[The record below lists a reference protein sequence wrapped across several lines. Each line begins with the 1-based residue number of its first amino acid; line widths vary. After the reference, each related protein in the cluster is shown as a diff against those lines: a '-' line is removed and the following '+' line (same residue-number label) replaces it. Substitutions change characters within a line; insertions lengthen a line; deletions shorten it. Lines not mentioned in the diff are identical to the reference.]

1 MAGNKAQAVISIVTN
16 LQDNFSTLKSKFGKQ
31 IKSLQEM
38 SEVEIKVK
46 ETNLKEVF
54 NDSGIESLINK
65 IESKKDGLG
74 KQAFKGIN
82 TTGIYDKIWDTL
94 LGDGKLDEKKAEL
107 ERMFNLIENTAN
119 RLKMSSEAFKRID
132 VAGNFREIVNSDNI
146 LDIFDEINKVDSKY
160 KFNELKPNAQAKI
173 INAIAGQYSNNI
185 KDKLASMSVLDF
197 YQKTR
202 GDKFINNRGK
212 LRDKNIGTYAEANI
226 GNIKNE
232 TDLLVTQFAKYW
244 DSDKGYLDIDKL
256 EAEGKVDIQA
266 MKRLLALMEEREII
280 VKEWD
285 KINNNLTLKAT
296 GNYENAKKQ
305 YNDYYDLS
313 MGLTGDEENYEEL
326 ANEYDKKMKEAED
339 AIRKY
344 EDYQQ
349 KREQLRTIIATSESI
364 AVKGA
369 NEIIKS
375 LEKKRGSDKEGE
387 RKGLL
392 GDKKDKEDEIA
403 YLQNTINE
411 LNPETQKDSIDK
423 AKKQI
428 EEEQKKVAQIQS
440 EIEKNDAELTKW
452 QEIRLKAIQARDN
465 KVRDF
470 MAKDKSAET
479 IRESITPYVD
489 DKIKYDNRYAIEEEG
504 RQYAKSYISALTTE
518 YDSLLNAE
526 KEAIENYIL
535 RRYGLIEGLEA
546 KQAAIDKRRAAS
558 LAKGAKKQAEENQ
571 PQEDPYEKAIKD
583 RTRAI
588 EIANKRL
595 QDEEAK
601 YATERQKNEGRMQ
614 KGVNES
620 WYKDWARIGDKEVLG
635 SSSHNTNYFPDIK
648 FRLESLKNNLEKEE
662 QNFIEQFGEDKYIET
677 GLQEKTERIKDSIKK
692 QIQEVEAEMEKV
704 RTLRAEAIEI
714 NDKINNEKDSK
725 AKTFGLDDETINKLE
740 ASFTKLG
747 QALESIKGTFN
758 ITEESFSPLITSL
771 DNILRLLIQINTV
784 QDDVESGFNFEYVT
798 GVGDAKETK
807 SAHVASLGETLAN
820 IKNLK
825 IDTNSF
831 SSFDRLTEKMGEILN
846 SLQKI
851 KDEWNQLFKDKTNMS
866 SFDTVITYLNVI
878 TGQLNKISKKGIQQ
892 IVQTGGDTSDD
903 VSEEFKGYKSA
914 RDRVKD
920 LMNKALIKN
929 AENFTRELNFTPEEI
944 IKDPFAFL
952 DYISQTRGKAIEKYI
967 PAPKFGKTKKTLYS
981 FNDLVTKYVGTQGIH
996 IEDPKKAFNIE
1007 SAADVVNDK
1016 INLTLSSFANSDKGI
1031 LMLTN
1036 QIQQYEEAL
1045 QRVELKRKEIS
1056 GMILSDTAIK
1066 QMIPDDIKAKAEETS
1081 QALHK
1086 MYSEGKQGTE
1096 EYIAAQIQL
1105 ERLLRQSVI
1114 NYGDGNTAKSGV
1126 EKLGVESVK
1135 EAELRLAELWKEQ
1148 GSNFDLFALKNTDYY
1163 RNLYRTS
1170 AKDPTKLTNS
1180 LSSIQ
1185 ETILKGMGFEGNFGN
1200 NAINSFTQMTID
1212 IDHLRSALEYIKNN
1226 YEEINQAAARLAE
1239 YGKVITAEAQEQAI
1253 AEGQV
1258 NEAVAETRL
1267 TEEAGKEPQDLV
1279 KDSNKDVR
1287 TVKVEVTVDEETL
1300 NAVQGKIDEIIN
1312 GVNTSIGNIEPI
1324 TFKTNEE
1331 SIESLKSQVNEIV
1344 SKILSLAENPQIAID
1359 LKYNSQS
1366 LADINAISDALVEEL
1381 NAKFSNIQIQPNLQI
1396 DGSKI
1401 VINGYQPPTL
1411 PMPDVATPEVKAPI
1425 SPAVV
1430 SQTKQ
1435 AEAEIEESIREATN
1449 AVEEELTLFEE
1460 PTGQFSLFENLN
1472 TASENTSN
1480 TVVKNAKE
1488 MRDALAFLNGGM
1500 EGQLTISDYQERMKN
1515 TEDRL
1520 LHDANST
1527 LALLD
1532 KRVDKAEGVDLSKY
1546 DSVSTDSLKR
1556 IREAKEEL
1564 KIYQRQL
1571 HNMYKDNGEALR
1583 ANTPN
1588 RLEEILGIIE
1598 KIKST
1603 ITEINDLSLKIN
1615 VADSPENS
1623 ALKTAEKE
1631 KKDSIKTLEKDYGK
1645 ATKKGSYGYNDI
1657 LSASNFLDK
1666 YDGVSTP
1673 RLEEYRTNLE
1683 LLKMAK
1689 EEIEGSFDASGKLKG
1704 NYKEVINHVKVYKE
1718 LLGEIRKTQEEIG
1731 LEGSKAEENQIIKD
1745 TQHLEKTYGQKSQE
1759 GTLWAKDINDFET
1772 YAKTFDDSFTSD
1784 NLTVLKEK
1792 IKEIKDLRAE
1802 LATKF
1807 DDEGKI
1813 IGDPKEITDIINKYN
1828 ELRETILQLMN
1839 TMQSANSPENNYLEG
1854 QKTQAMM
1861 ASSQR
1866 STLTSFKNANDKL
1879 DTLNIYFNDEDF
1891 NKGFVYTEEY
1901 KRSLE
1906 ELNTKAKELKETLA
1920 EVKWGDPKEVEEAN
1934 SKIKDFS
1941 LRVKELSSAN
1951 RDMVAK
1957 SGGKLSR
1964 NIAKFLN
1971 DNQGITEKS
1980 RETLQEYLDMLAKG
1994 GINAKTLREIANGF
2008 TEIQAAEE
2016 RAGNTGKTFF
2026 SVLQERSRSLVAS
2039 LMTFMSFYRII
2050 GYIKQ
2055 GFNTFKE
2062 FDSALAEMQKVSNET
2077 ISTLKEFQQASFDL
2091 ADSIGTDALSLQQS
2105 VAEFMR
2111 LGQTLDEATDSAQA
2125 ANILFNVS
2133 EFESAKDA
2141 STALIA
2147 MSQAYDELSNT
2158 QIIDVINK
2166 LGNDFPISTE
2176 GLATALQDGAASLT
2190 TAGNDFYEAAA
2201 LVTAGNRITQDP
2213 SKVGKAMRTIALRLT
2228 GTEASAEELEAD
2240 GEEVEGMIKNVS
2252 KLRDVIMQ
2260 ATKVD
2265 SNNNK
2270 GIDILNDVG
2279 AYKSTYDILLEI
2291 AEIYDEIVEKDKQY
2305 GTKQANL
2312 LLETIAGRFC
2322 LKNMETYFY
2331 RTHLTALVA

>member
-1 MAGNKAQAVISIVTN
+1 MAGNNAQAVISIVTN

-38 SEVEIKVK
+38 SEIEIKVK
-46 ETNLKEVF
+46 EDSLKEAF
-54 NDSGIESLINK
+54 NDSGVESLINK
-65 IESKKDGLG
+65 IEKKGLSK
-74 KQAFKGIN
+74 QSFKGID

-132 VAGNFREIVNSDNI
+132 VAGNFREIVNSNNI
-146 LDIFDEINKVDSKY
+146 LDIFDEINKVNSKY
-160 KFNELKPNAQAKI
+160 KFDELKPNAQAKI

-185 KDKLASMSVLDF
+185 KNKIASISTLDF
-197 YQKTR
+197 YRKTSN
-202 GDKFINNRGK
+202 DKFLNNRGK

-244 DSDKGYLDIDKL
+244 DNDKGYLDIDKL

-296 GNYENAKKQ
+296 GDYENAKKQ

-326 ANEYDKKMKEAED
+326 ANEYDKKMKETED
-339 AIRKY
+339 IIRKY

-369 NEIIKS
+369 DEIIKS

-403 YLQNTINE
+403 YLQNTINK
-411 LNPETQKDSIDK
+411 LNPETQKDNIDK
-423 AKKQI
+423 AKRQI

-535 RRYGLIEGLEA
+535 KRYGLIEGLEA

-558 LAKGAKKQAEENQ
+558 LAKGAKKQTEENQ
-571 PQEDPYEKAIKD
+571 PQEDPYEKAIRD

-662 QNFIEQFGEDKYIET
+662 QNFIEQFGKDKYIET
-677 GLQEKTERIKDSIKK
+677 GLQEKTERIKDSINK

-714 NDKINNEKDSK
+714 NDKVNNEKDSK
-725 AKTFGLDDETINKLE
+725 TKTFGLDDETITKLE

-771 DNILRLLIQINTV
+771 DNILKLLIQINTV

-798 GVGDAKETK
+798 GVGDAKKTK
-807 SAHVASLGETLAN
+807 TAHVASLGETLAN

-831 SSFDRLTEKMGEILN
+831 ESFDQLVIKSEEISN
-846 SLQKI
+846 NLQTI
-851 KDEWNQLFKDKTNMS
+851 KEEWGQLFKDKLDMS
-866 SFDTVITYLNVI
+866 SFEKITAALEIIIN
-878 TGQLNKISKKGIQQ
+878 QLAQLSDKGIQQ
-892 IVQTGGDTSDD
+892 ITQTVSAGMPIDGEGNVGGF
-903 VSEEFKGYKSA
+903 ESA
-914 RDRVKD
+914 REKVQRMVQEK
-920 LMNKALIKN
+920 MQENAKN
-929 AENFTRELNFTPEEI
+929 FVQSLTFTPEGVA
-944 IKDPFAFL
+944 KNPSTL
-952 DYISQTRGKAIEKYI
+952 LNYIESIRAKAIEKYI
-967 PAPKFGKTKKTLYS
+967 PVPKFGKKKRELYS
-981 FNDLVTKYVGTQGIH
+981 LDDLVTKYVGTQGVH
-996 IEDPKKAFNIE
+996 SNDPRKTFNIE
-1007 SAADVVNDK
+1007 SSADVINDK
-1016 INLTLSSFANSDKGI
+1016 INLALGNFAHSGGTQV
-1031 LMLTN
+1031 LEN
-1036 QIQQYEEAL
+1036 QLQYYEEAL
-1045 QRVELKRKEIS
+1045 QRVIDKRREMSK
-1056 GMILSDTAIK
+1056 MILSDTSIK

-1086 MYSEGKQGTE
+1086 MYSEGKRGTE
-1096 EYIAAQIQL
+1096 EYVVAQIQL

-1114 NYGDGNTAKSGV
+1114 NYGGGGTAKGGI
-1126 EKLGVESVK
+1126 EKLNAENIK
-1135 EAELRLAELWKEQ
+1135 EAELKLAELWKEQ

-1163 RNLYRTS
+1163 KNLYKPS
-1170 AKDPTKLTNS
+1170 AKDPTKLTSELNS
-1180 LSSIQ
+1180 MQDVLLRSLGFEGFTGTNAVNTFSKMIADA
-1185 ETILKGMGFEGNFGN
+1185 ESLKTILK
-1200 NAINSFTQMTID
+1200 
-1212 IDHLRSALEYIKNN
+1212 YIQDN
-1226 YEEINQAAARLAE
+1226 YNQINQAAERLAK
-1239 YGKVITAEAQEQAI
+1239 YGRVITTEAQEQAI

-1258 NEAVAETRL
+1258 NEAVAETKL

-1279 KDSNKDVR
+1279 KDPNKDVR

-1300 NAVQGKIDEIIN
+1300 NAIQGKIDEVIN
-1312 GVNTSIGNIEPI
+1312 GINTSISKIEPI

-1411 PMPDVATPEVKAPI
+1411 PMPDIATPEVKAPI

-1435 AEAEIEESIREATN
+1435 AEAEIEESIRGATN

-1472 TASENTSN
+1472 TASENASN

-1515 TEDRL
+1515 TENRL

-1556 IREAKEEL
+1556 IKEAKEEL

-1588 RLEEILGIIE
+1588 RLEEILNIIE

-1631 KKDSIKTLEKDYGK
+1631 KKDDIKTLEKDYGK

-1657 LSASNFLDK
+1657 LGASNFLDK

-1704 NYKEVINHVKVYKE
+1704 NYEEVINHVKVYKE

-1759 GTLWAKDINDFET
+1759 GTLWVKDINDFET

-1784 NLTVLKEK
+1784 NLTTLKEK
-1792 IKEIKDLRAE
+1792 IKEIKDLRTE

-1839 TMQSANSPENNYLEG
+1839 TMQSANSSENNYLEG

-1866 STLTSFKNANDKL
+1866 SALTSFKNANDKL

-1891 NKGFVYTEEY
+1891 SKGFVYTEEY

-1906 ELNTKAKELKETLA
+1906 ELNTKAKELKETLTGI
-1920 EVKWGDPKEVEEAN
+1920 KWGDPKEVEEAN

-1941 LRVKELSSAN
+1941 LRVKELSNAN

-1980 RETLQEYLDMLAKG
+1980 RETLQEYLDILAKG
-1994 GINAKTLREIANGF
+1994 DINAKSLREIANGF

-2039 LMTFMSFYRII
+2039 LLTFMSFYRII

-2077 ISTLKEFQQASFDL
+2077 IDTLKNFQQASFDL

-2201 LVTAGNRITQDP
+2201 LVTAG
-2213 SKVGKAMRTIALRLT
+2213 
-2228 GTEASAEELEAD
+2228 
-2240 GEEVEGMIKNVS
+2240 MI
-2252 KLRDVIMQ
+2252 L
-2260 ATKVD
+2260 
-2265 SNNNK
+2265 
-2270 GIDILNDVG
+2270 
-2279 AYKSTYDILLEI
+2279 
-2291 AEIYDEIVEKDKQY
+2291 
-2305 GTKQANL
+2305 
-2312 LLETIAGRFC
+2312 C
-2322 LKNMETYFY
+2322 LKNMETCFY
-2331 RTHLTALVA
+2331 RTHLTALIA

>member
-1 MAGNKAQAVISIVTN
+1 MAGNNAQAVISIVTN

-38 SEVEIKVK
+38 SEIEIKVK
-46 ETNLKEVF
+46 EDNLKKSF
-54 NDSGIESLINK
+54 GDSAIKDLLNQIEGKEGLNRQSFRGI
-65 IESKKDGLG
+65 D
-74 KQAFKGIN
+74 
-82 TTGIYDKIWDTL
+82 TTGIYNKIWDAL
-94 LGDGKLDEKKAEL
+94 SGDGKLDEKKTEL
-107 ERMFNLIENTAN
+107 KQILDLINNAAN
-119 RLKMSSEAFKRID
+119 RLKMNSEAFKRID
-132 VAGNFREIVNSDNI
+132 VAGNFREIINEDNI
-146 LDIFDEINKVDSKY
+146 LNVFDEINKVNDKY
-160 KFNELKPNAQAKI
+160 KFDKLKPDAQAKI
-173 INAIAGQYSNNI
+173 INAIVGQYSNDI
-185 KDKLASMSVLDF
+185 GKQLASSSTLNF
-197 YQKTR
+197 YREAASKR
-202 GDKFINNRGK
+202 KNFNGKGNFINPK
-212 LRDKNIGTYAEANI
+212 IGTYGESDITRIQNQMDSMVAYY
-226 GNIKNE
+226 G
-232 TDLLVTQFAKYW
+232 KYW
-244 DSDKGYLDIDKL
+244 DEKQGALNIEEL
-256 EAEGKVDIQA
+256 EAKEIEKNEKVDIER
-266 MKRLLALMEEREII
+266 MKRFLALMEERETIAEQI
-280 VKEWD
+280 REAQRHLTNKNATQYQENKRKKEE
-285 KINNNLTLKAT
+285 L
-296 GNYENAKKQ
+296 NYELI
-305 YNDYYDLS
+305 YGLDEND
-313 MGLTGDEENYEEL
+313 ENYEQSAQEIEKQIAILDKNITEYERYQQTYEKFMRIL
-326 ANEYDKKMKEAED
+326 ASKENIEFEGASQIIETLQNKKNLKDKDLKKTGLIDKKERLEGQVQF
-339 AIRKY
+339 I
-344 EDYQQ
+344 QN
-349 KREQLRTIIATSESI
+349 SI
-364 AVKGA
+364 
-369 NEIIKS
+369 N
-375 LEKKRGSDKEGE
+375 D
-387 RKGLL
+387 
-392 GDKKDKEDEIA
+392 
-403 YLQNTINE
+403 
-411 LNPETQKDSIDK
+411 LNPETQKQQIDNYK
-423 AKKQI
+423 EQMKKTQEQLI
-428 EEEQKKVAQIQS
+428 EVQN
-440 EIEKNDAELTKW
+440 EIEKNDAELAKW
-452 QEIRLKAIQARDN
+452 EEIRFKARQARDKKIN
-465 KVRDF
+465 SFISTQDEQV
-470 MAKDKSAET
+470 
-479 IRESITPYVD
+479 IRSSLREYLDRTDSHEKRLDVE
-489 DKIKYDNRYAIEEEG
+489 REGEAYANE
-504 RQYAKSYISALTTE
+504 YKNALMGE

-526 KEAIENYIL
+526 KEAIEEYIIK
-535 RRYGLIEGLEA
+535 RYGLIKGLEA
-546 KQAAIDKRRAAS
+546 KKAELDRQM
-558 LAKGAKKQAEENQ
+558 AKTMANDAKKTETQS
-571 PQEDPYEKAIKD
+571 QEDPYEKAIKD

-588 EIANKRL
+588 EIAKKRL
-595 QDEEAK
+595 EEENVK
-601 YATERQKNEGRMQ
+601 YENVLNQNEGRMQ
-614 KGVNES
+614 KGTHDL
-620 WYKDWARIGDKEVLG
+620 WYKDWARINDSEYIPTKAHN
-635 SSSHNTNYFPDIK
+635 SSYLPDIK
-648 FRLESLKNNLEKEE
+648 FRLQNLQRNLEKEE
-662 QNFIEQFGEDKYIET
+662 ERFIKEYGEDKYIET
-677 GLQEKTERIKDSIKK
+677 GLKEKTENIKTVIKN
-692 QIQEVEAEMEKV
+692 QIDVIDTELKKIQ
-704 RTLRAEAIEI
+704 TLRAEAIQL
-714 NDKINNEKDSK
+714 NDEANNAKENK
-725 AKTFGLDDETINKLE
+725 AKTFGLDDETIAKLE

-747 QALESIKGTFN
+747 EALESIKGTFN

-771 DNILRLLIQINTV
+771 DNILKLLIQINTV

-798 GVGDAKETK
+798 GVGSAKETK
-807 SAHVASLGETLAN
+807 TARVASLGETLAN
-820 IKNLK
+820 IKNLQ
-825 IDTNSF
+825 IDKDSF
-831 SSFDRLTEKMGEILN
+831 SSFDQLTEKIEEISN

-851 KDEWNQLFKDKTNMS
+851 KDEWSQLFKDKTNMS

-878 TGQLNKISKKGIQQ
+878 TSQLNKISKKGIQQ
-892 IVQTGGDTSDD
+892 IVQTGGDTTDD

-952 DYISQTRGKAIEKYI
+952 DYISQIRGKAIEKYI

-996 IEDPKKAFNIE
+996 VEDPKKAFNIE
-1007 SAADVVNDK
+1007 SAADVVNDR

-1200 NAINSFTQMTID
+1200 NAINTFTQMTID

-1239 YGKVITAEAQEQAI
+1239 YGRVITAEAQEQAI

-1258 NEAVAETRL
+1258 NEAVAETKL

-1279 KDSNKDVR
+1279 KDPNKDIR

-1312 GVNTSIGNIEPI
+1312 GVNTSISKIEPI
-1324 TFKTNEE
+1324 TFKANEE

-1435 AEAEIEESIREATN
+1435 AEAEIEESIKGATN
-1449 AVEEELTLFEE
+1449 AVEKELTLFEE

-1583 ANTPN
+1583 ANAPN
-1588 RLEEILGIIE
+1588 RLEEILDIIE

-1704 NYKEVINHVKVYKE
+1704 NYKEVINHVKAYKE

-1772 YAKTFDDSFTSD
+1772 YTKTFDDSFTSD
-1784 NLTVLKEK
+1784 NLTILKEK

-1891 NKGFVYTEEY
+1891 SKGFVYTEEY

-2016 RAGNTGKTFF
+2016 RAENTGKTFF

-2111 LGQTLDEATDSAQA
+2111 LGQSLEEATDSAQA

-2201 LVTAGNRITQDP
+2201 LVTAG
-2213 SKVGKAMRTIALRLT
+2213 
-2228 GTEASAEELEAD
+2228 
-2240 GEEVEGMIKNVS
+2240 MI
-2252 KLRDVIMQ
+2252 L
-2260 ATKVD
+2260 
-2265 SNNNK
+2265 
-2270 GIDILNDVG
+2270 
-2279 AYKSTYDILLEI
+2279 
-2291 AEIYDEIVEKDKQY
+2291 
-2305 GTKQANL
+2305 
-2312 LLETIAGRFC
+2312 C

-2331 RTHLTALVA
+2331 RTHLTALIA

>member
-1 MAGNKAQAVISIVTN
+1 MTI
-16 LQDNFSTLKSKFGKQ
+16 
-31 IKSLQEM
+31 
-38 SEVEIKVK
+38 
-46 ETNLKEVF
+46 KEVCSRF
-54 NDSGIESLINK
+54 NVSP
-65 IESKKDGLG
+65 
-74 KQAFKGIN
+74 
-82 TTGIYDKIWDTL
+82 DTL
-94 LGDGKLDEKKAEL
+94 RYYERVGVIPEVHRTAGGIRDYNDDDIKWVETATCFRSAGMPIDGEGNLGGFESAREKVQ
-107 ERMFNLIENTAN
+107 RMIQE
-119 RLKMSSEAFKRID
+119 KM
-132 VAGNFREIVNSDNI
+132 
-146 LDIFDEINKVDSKY
+146 
-160 KFNELKPNAQAKI
+160 Q
-173 INAIAGQYSNNI
+173 
-185 KDKLASMSVLDF
+185 
-197 YQKTR
+197 
-202 GDKFINNRGK
+202 
-212 LRDKNIGTYAEANI
+212 
-226 GNIKNE
+226 
-232 TDLLVTQFAKYW
+232 
-244 DSDKGYLDIDKL
+244 
-256 EAEGKVDIQA
+256 
-266 MKRLLALMEEREII
+266 
-280 VKEWD
+280 
-285 KINNNLTLKAT
+285 
-296 GNYENAKKQ
+296 ENAKNFVQ
-305 YNDYYDLS
+305 S
-313 MGLTGDEENYEEL
+313 LT
-326 ANEYDKKMKEAED
+326 
-339 AIRKY
+339 
-344 EDYQQ
+344 
-349 KREQLRTIIATSESI
+349 
-364 AVKGA
+364 
-369 NEIIKS
+369 
-375 LEKKRGSDKEGE
+375 
-387 RKGLL
+387 
-392 GDKKDKEDEIA
+392 
-403 YLQNTINE
+403 
-411 LNPETQKDSIDK
+411 
-423 AKKQI
+423 
-428 EEEQKKVAQIQS
+428 
-440 EIEKNDAELTKW
+440 
-452 QEIRLKAIQARDN
+452 
-465 KVRDF
+465 
-470 MAKDKSAET
+470 
-479 IRESITPYVD
+479 
-489 DKIKYDNRYAIEEEG
+489 
-504 RQYAKSYISALTTE
+504 
-518 YDSLLNAE
+518 
-526 KEAIENYIL
+526 
-535 RRYGLIEGLEA
+535 
-546 KQAAIDKRRAAS
+546 
-558 LAKGAKKQAEENQ
+558 
-571 PQEDPYEKAIKD
+571 
-583 RTRAI
+583 
-588 EIANKRL
+588 
-595 QDEEAK
+595 
-601 YATERQKNEGRMQ
+601 
-614 KGVNES
+614 
-620 WYKDWARIGDKEVLG
+620 
-635 SSSHNTNYFPDIK
+635 
-648 FRLESLKNNLEKEE
+648 
-662 QNFIEQFGEDKYIET
+662 
-677 GLQEKTERIKDSIKK
+677 
-692 QIQEVEAEMEKV
+692 
-704 RTLRAEAIEI
+704 
-714 NDKINNEKDSK
+714 
-725 AKTFGLDDETINKLE
+725 
-740 ASFTKLG
+740 
-747 QALESIKGTFN
+747 
-758 ITEESFSPLITSL
+758 
-771 DNILRLLIQINTV
+771 
-784 QDDVESGFNFEYVT
+784 
-798 GVGDAKETK
+798 
-807 SAHVASLGETLAN
+807 
-820 IKNLK
+820 
-825 IDTNSF
+825 
-831 SSFDRLTEKMGEILN
+831 
-846 SLQKI
+846 
-851 KDEWNQLFKDKTNMS
+851 
-866 SFDTVITYLNVI
+866 
-878 TGQLNKISKKGIQQ
+878 
-892 IVQTGGDTSDD
+892 
-903 VSEEFKGYKSA
+903 
-914 RDRVKD
+914 
-920 LMNKALIKN
+920 
-929 AENFTRELNFTPEEI
+929 FTPEGVA
-944 IKDPFAFL
+944 KNPSVL
-952 DYISQTRGKAIEKYI
+952 LNYIESTRAKAIEKYI
-967 PAPKFGKTKKTLYS
+967 PIPKFGKKKRELYN
-981 FNDLVTKYVGTQGIH
+981 FDDLVTKYVGTQGVH
-996 IEDPKKAFNIE
+996 SNDPRKTFNIE
-1007 SAADVVNDK
+1007 SSADIINDR
-1016 INLTLSSFANSDKGI
+1016 INLALGNFANSGGTQV
-1031 LMLTN
+1031 LEN
-1036 QIQQYEEAL
+1036 QLQYYEEAL
-1045 QRVELKRKEIS
+1045 QRIIDKRREMSK
-1056 GMILSDTAIK
+1056 MILSDTSIK

-1086 MYSEGKQGTE
+1086 MYSEGKRGTE
-1096 EYIAAQIQL
+1096 EYVAAQIQL

-1114 NYGDGNTAKSGV
+1114 NYGGGGTAKGGI
-1126 EKLGVESVK
+1126 EKLNAENIK
-1135 EAELRLAELWKEQ
+1135 EAELKLAELWKEQ

-1163 RNLYRTS
+1163 KNLYKPS
-1170 AKDPTKLTNS
+1170 AKDPTKLTSELNS
-1180 LSSIQ
+1180 MQDVLLRGLGFEGFTGTNAVNTFSQMIADAESLK
-1185 ETILKGMGFEGNFGN
+1185 TILK
-1200 NAINSFTQMTID
+1200 
-1212 IDHLRSALEYIKNN
+1212 YIQDN
-1226 YEEINQAAARLAE
+1226 YNQINQAAERLAK
-1239 YGKVITAEAQEQAI
+1239 YGRVITAEAQEQAI

-1258 NEAVAETRL
+1258 NEAVAETKL
-1267 TEEAGKEPQDLV
+1267 AEEAGKEPQDLV
-1279 KDSNKDVR
+1279 KDPNKDIR
-1287 TVKVEVTVDEETL
+1287 TVKVEVTIDEETL

-1435 AEAEIEESIREATN
+1435 AEAEIEESIRGATN

-1673 RLEEYRTNLE
+1673 RLEEYKTNLE

-1792 IKEIKDLRAE
+1792 IKEIKDLRTE

-1891 NKGFVYTEEY
+1891 SKGFVYTEEY

-1934 SKIKDFS
+1934 SKIKDFT
-1941 LRVKELSSAN
+1941 LRVKELSKAN

-1980 RETLQEYLDMLAKG
+1980 RETLQEYLDILAKG
-1994 GINAKTLREIANGF
+1994 DINAKTLREIANGF

-2039 LMTFMSFYRII
+2039 LLTFMSFYRII

-2331 RTHLTALVA
+2331 RTHLTALIA

>member
-16 LQDNFSTLKSKFGKQ
+16 LEDNFSTLKSKFGKQ

-46 ETNLKEVF
+46 EDSLKEAF

-65 IESKKDGLG
+65 IEKKGLN
-74 KQAFKGIN
+74 KQSFKGID

-489 DKIKYDNRYAIEEEG
+489 DKINYDNRYAIEEEG

-601 YATERQKNEGRMQ
+601 YITERQKNEGRMQ

-648 FRLESLKNNLEKEE
+648 FRLESLRNNLEKEE
-662 QNFIEQFGEDKYIET
+662 QNFIKQFGEDKYIET
-677 GLQEKTERIKDSIKK
+677 GLQERTERIKDSINK

-714 NDKINNEKDSK
+714 NDKVNNEKDSK
-725 AKTFGLDDETINKLE
+725 TKTFGLDDETINKLE
-740 ASFTKLG
+740 ASFSKLG
-747 QALESIKGTFN
+747 EALESISGTFK

-771 DNILRLLIQINTV
+771 ENILKLLIQINTV

-798 GVGDAKETK
+798 GVGEAKEIK
-807 SAHVASLGETLAN
+807 SARVASLGETLAN

-825 IDTNSF
+825 IDT
-831 SSFDRLTEKMGEILN
+831 SSFDSFDQLAVKTKEISDDLRN
-846 SLQKI
+846 I
-851 KDEWNQLFKDKTNMS
+851 KEEWGHLFKDKLDMS
-866 SFDTVITYLNVI
+866 SFEKVSKALDTIIN
-878 TGQLNKISKKGIQQ
+878 QLANLSDKGIQQ
-892 IVQTGGDTSDD
+892 VTQTISAGMPIDGEGNLGGF
-903 VSEEFKGYKSA
+903 ESA
-914 RDRVKD
+914 REKVQRMIQEK
-920 LMNKALIKN
+920 MQENAKN
-929 AENFTRELNFTPEEI
+929 FVQSLTFTPEGVA
-944 IKDPFAFL
+944 KNPSVL
-952 DYISQTRGKAIEKYI
+952 LNYIESTRAKAIEKYI
-967 PAPKFGKTKKTLYS
+967 PIPKFGKKKRELYN
-981 FNDLVTKYVGTQGIH
+981 FDDLVTKYVGTQGVH
-996 IEDPKKAFNIE
+996 SNDPRKTFNIE
-1007 SAADVVNDK
+1007 SSADIINDR
-1016 INLTLSSFANSDKGI
+1016 INLALGNFANSGGTQV
-1031 LMLTN
+1031 LEN
-1036 QIQQYEEAL
+1036 QLQYYEEAL
-1045 QRVELKRKEIS
+1045 QRIIDKRREMSK
-1056 GMILSDTAIK
+1056 MILSDTSIK

-1086 MYSEGKQGTE
+1086 MYSEGKRGTE
-1096 EYIAAQIQL
+1096 EYVAAQIQL

-1114 NYGDGNTAKSGV
+1114 NYGGGKTAKGGI
-1126 EKLGVESVK
+1126 EKLNAENIK
-1135 EAELRLAELWKEQ
+1135 EAELKLAELWEEQ

-1163 RNLYRTS
+1163 KNLYKPS
-1170 AKDPTKLTNS
+1170 VKDPTKLTSELNS
-1180 LSSIQ
+1180 MQDVLLRGLGFEGFTGTNAVNTFSQMIADAESLK
-1185 ETILKGMGFEGNFGN
+1185 TILK
-1200 NAINSFTQMTID
+1200 
-1212 IDHLRSALEYIKNN
+1212 YIQDN
-1226 YEEINQAAARLAE
+1226 YNQINQAAERLAK
-1239 YGKVITAEAQEQAI
+1239 YGRVITAEAQEQAI

-1267 TEEAGKEPQDLV
+1267 TEEAGKESQDLV
-1279 KDSNKDVR
+1279 KDPNKDVR

-1411 PMPDVATPEVKAPI
+1411 QMPDVATPEVKAPI

-1435 AEAEIEESIREATN
+1435 AEAEIEESIRGATN

-1583 ANTPN
+1583 ANAPN
-1588 RLEEILGIIE
+1588 RLEEILDIIE

-1657 LSASNFLDK
+1657 LRASNFLDK

-1673 RLEEYRTNLE
+1673 RLEEYKTNLE

-1704 NYKEVINHVKVYKE
+1704 NYEEVVNHVKAYKE

-1731 LEGSKAEENQIIKD
+1731 LEGNKAEENQIIKD

-1759 GTLWAKDINDFET
+1759 GTLWVKDINDFET

-1792 IKEIKDLRAE
+1792 IKEIKDLRTE

-1891 NKGFVYTEEY
+1891 SKGFVYTEEY

-2111 LGQTLDEATDSAQA
+2111 LGQSLEEATDSAQA

-2201 LVTAGNRITQDP
+2201 LVTAG
-2213 SKVGKAMRTIALRLT
+2213 
-2228 GTEASAEELEAD
+2228 
-2240 GEEVEGMIKNVS
+2240 MI
-2252 KLRDVIMQ
+2252 L
-2260 ATKVD
+2260 
-2265 SNNNK
+2265 
-2270 GIDILNDVG
+2270 
-2279 AYKSTYDILLEI
+2279 
-2291 AEIYDEIVEKDKQY
+2291 
-2305 GTKQANL
+2305 
-2312 LLETIAGRFC
+2312 C

-2331 RTHLTALVA
+2331 RTHLTALIA

>member
-1 MAGNKAQAVISIVTN
+1 MASNNAQAVISIVTN

-38 SEVEIKVK
+38 SEIEIKVK

-94 LGDGKLDEKKAEL
+94 LGDAKLDEKKAEL
-107 ERMFNLIENTAN
+107 EQMLQLINSMAE
-119 RLKMSSEAFKRID
+119 RLKMTSEPFKRLN
-132 VAGNFREIVNSDNI
+132 VAGNFQEIINEDNI
-146 LDIFDEINKVDSKY
+146 LDIFNEINKMDKTY
-160 KFNELKPNAQAKI
+160 RIKDHKLRPDAQAKI
-173 INAIAGQYSNNI
+173 INAIAGQYSKNI
-185 KDKLASMSVLDF
+185 QDRLASLSVLEF
-197 YQKTR
+197 YGKAETVDQFKNTR
-202 GDKFINNRGK
+202 GKF
-212 LRDKNIGTYAEANI
+212 LDPNIGTYGEANI
-226 GNIKNE
+226 SNVKKEIDNLNK
-232 TDLLVTQFAKYW
+232 QFGKYW
-244 DSDKGYLDIDKL
+244 NSDEGFLDIQKL
-256 EAEGKVDIQA
+256 EEDKEINTQT
-266 MKRLLALMEEREII
+266 MKRFLALIEERKRIA
-280 VKEWD
+280 KQWD
-285 KINNNLTLKAT
+285 EVTSELTLKA
-296 GNYENAKKQ
+296 NADYEKAKVEKQ
-305 YNDYYDLS
+305 KYD
-313 MGLTGDEENYEEL
+313 DEYILLDPDTTENYEEEL
-326 ANEYDKKMKEAED
+326 ERINKEIENRER
-339 AIRKY
+339 IIKRY
-344 EDYQQ
+344 EDLVKQ
-349 KREQLRTIIATSESI
+349 RNRLRSAIAFDENVAI
-364 AVKGA
+364 EGA
-369 NEIIKS
+369 NKIIGSIEGKKQ
-375 LEKKRGSDKEGE
+375 EKVKAKE
-387 RKGLL
+387 
-392 GDKKDKEDEIA
+392 KEETELQV
-403 YLQNTINE
+403 LQNTIDE
-411 LNPETQKDSIDK
+411 SNPETQKDYIDSLK
-423 AKKQI
+423 EQMKQRR
-428 EEEQKKVAQIQS
+428 ENLAQIQN
-440 EIEKNDAELTKW
+440 EIEKYDAELIKW
-452 QEIRLKAIQARDN
+452 QENRFKAMQSRDS
-465 KVRDF
+465 KIKAF
-470 MAKDKSAET
+470 MTEDRVAET
-479 IRESITPYVD
+479 LKDPISAYLDSKP
-489 DKIKYDNRYAIEEEG
+489 KGYDQRISAEEEG
-504 RQYAKSYISALTTE
+504 RQYAESYRVVLRGE

-526 KEAIENYIL
+526 KEAIEDYIL

-558 LAKGAKKQAEENQ
+558 LAKGAKKQTEENQ

-601 YATERQKNEGRMQ
+601 YITERQKNEGRMQ

-648 FRLESLKNNLEKEE
+648 FRLESLRNNLEKEE
-662 QNFIEQFGEDKYIET
+662 QNFIKQFGEDKYIET
-677 GLQEKTERIKDSIKK
+677 GLQERTERIKDSINK

-714 NDKINNEKDSK
+714 NDKVNNEKDSK
-725 AKTFGLDDETINKLE
+725 TKTFGLDDETINKLE
-740 ASFTKLG
+740 ASFSKLG
-747 QALESIKGTFN
+747 EALESISGTFK

-771 DNILRLLIQINTV
+771 ENILKLLIQINTV

-798 GVGDAKETK
+798 GVGEAKEIK
-807 SAHVASLGETLAN
+807 SARVASLGETLAN

-825 IDTNSF
+825 IDT
-831 SSFDRLTEKMGEILN
+831 SSFDSFDQLAVKTKEISDDLRN
-846 SLQKI
+846 I
-851 KDEWNQLFKDKTNMS
+851 KEEWGHLFKDKLDMS
-866 SFDTVITYLNVI
+866 SFEKVSKALDTIIN
-878 TGQLNKISKKGIQQ
+878 QLANLSDKGIQQ
-892 IVQTGGDTSDD
+892 VTQTISAGMPIDGEGNLGGF
-903 VSEEFKGYKSA
+903 ESA
-914 RDRVKD
+914 REKVQRMIQEK
-920 LMNKALIKN
+920 MQENAKN
-929 AENFTRELNFTPEEI
+929 FVQSLTFTPEGVA
-944 IKDPFAFL
+944 KNPSVL
-952 DYISQTRGKAIEKYI
+952 LNYIESTRAKAIEKYI
-967 PAPKFGKTKKTLYS
+967 PIPKFGKKKRELYN
-981 FNDLVTKYVGTQGIH
+981 FDDLVTKYVGTQGVH
-996 IEDPKKAFNIE
+996 SNDPRKTFNIE
-1007 SAADVVNDK
+1007 SSADIINDR
-1016 INLTLSSFANSDKGI
+1016 INLALGNFANSGGTQV
-1031 LMLTN
+1031 LEN
-1036 QIQQYEEAL
+1036 QLQYYEEAL
-1045 QRVELKRKEIS
+1045 QRIIDKRREMSK
-1056 GMILSDTAIK
+1056 MILSDTSIK

-1086 MYSEGKQGTE
+1086 MYSEGKRGTE
-1096 EYIAAQIQL
+1096 EYVAAQIQL

-1114 NYGDGNTAKSGV
+1114 NYGGGGTAKGGI
-1126 EKLGVESVK
+1126 EKLNAENIK
-1135 EAELRLAELWKEQ
+1135 EAELKLAELWKEQ
-1148 GSNFDLFALKNTDYY
+1148 GSNFDLFTLKNTDYY
-1163 RNLYRTS
+1163 KNLYKPS
-1170 AKDPTKLTNS
+1170 VKDPTKLTSELNS
-1180 LSSIQ
+1180 MQDILLRSLGFEGFTGTNAVNTFSQMIADA
-1185 ETILKGMGFEGNFGN
+1185 ESLKTILK
-1200 NAINSFTQMTID
+1200 
-1212 IDHLRSALEYIKNN
+1212 YIQDN
-1226 YEEINQAAARLAE
+1226 YNQINQAAERLAK
-1239 YGKVITAEAQEQAI
+1239 YGRVITAEAQEQAI

-1258 NEAVAETRL
+1258 NEAVAETKL

-1279 KDSNKDVR
+1279 KDPNKDVR

-1300 NAVQGKIDEIIN
+1300 NAVQGKIDEVIN
-1312 GVNTSIGNIEPI
+1312 GVNTSISKIEPI
-1324 TFKTNEE
+1324 TFKANEE

-1366 LADINAISDALVEEL
+1366 LADINVISDALVEEL

-1435 AEAEIEESIREATN
+1435 AEAEIEESIRKATN

-1472 TASENTSN
+1472 TASENASN

-1583 ANTPN
+1583 ANAPN
-1588 RLEEILGIIE
+1588 RLEEILDIIE

-1631 KKDSIKTLEKDYGK
+1631 KKDTIKTLERDYGK

-1657 LSASNFLDK
+1657 LRASNFLDK

-1704 NYKEVINHVKVYKE
+1704 NYEEVINHVKVYKE

-1759 GTLWAKDINDFET
+1759 GTLWVKDINDFET

-1784 NLTVLKEK
+1784 NLTILKEK
-1792 IKEIKDLRAE
+1792 IKEIKDLRTE

-1866 STLTSFKNANDKL
+1866 SILTSFKNANDKL

-1920 EVKWGDPKEVEEAN
+1920 EVKWGDPKETEEAN
-1934 SKIKDFS
+1934 NKVKDFT
-1941 LRVKELSSAN
+1941 LRVKELSNAN

-1980 RETLQEYLDMLAKG
+1980 RETLQEYLDILAKG
-1994 GINAKTLREIANGF
+1994 DINAKTLREIANGF

-2026 SVLQERSRSLVAS
+2026 SVLQERSRSLVVS

-2111 LGQTLDEATDSAQA
+2111 LGQSLEEATDSAQA

-2201 LVTAGNRITQDP
+2201 LVTAG
-2213 SKVGKAMRTIALRLT
+2213 
-2228 GTEASAEELEAD
+2228 
-2240 GEEVEGMIKNVS
+2240 MI
-2252 KLRDVIMQ
+2252 L
-2260 ATKVD
+2260 
-2265 SNNNK
+2265 
-2270 GIDILNDVG
+2270 
-2279 AYKSTYDILLEI
+2279 
-2291 AEIYDEIVEKDKQY
+2291 
-2305 GTKQANL
+2305 
-2312 LLETIAGRFC
+2312 C

-2331 RTHLTALVA
+2331 RTHLTALIA

>member
-16 LQDNFSTLKSKFGKQ
+16 LEDNFSTLKSKFGKQ

-46 ETNLKEVF
+46 EDSLKEAF

-65 IESKKDGLG
+65 IEKKGLN
-74 KQAFKGIN
+74 KQSFKGID

-489 DKIKYDNRYAIEEEG
+489 DKINYDNRYAIEEEG

-601 YATERQKNEGRMQ
+601 YITERQKNEGRMQ

-648 FRLESLKNNLEKEE
+648 FRLESLRNNLEKEE
-662 QNFIEQFGEDKYIET
+662 QNFIKQFGEDKYIET
-677 GLQEKTERIKDSIKK
+677 GLQERTERIKDSINK

-714 NDKINNEKDSK
+714 NDKVNNEKDSK
-725 AKTFGLDDETINKLE
+725 TKTFGLDDETINKLE
-740 ASFTKLG
+740 ASFSKLG
-747 QALESIKGTFN
+747 EALESISGTFK

-771 DNILRLLIQINTV
+771 ENILKLLIQINTV

-798 GVGDAKETK
+798 GVGEAKEIK
-807 SAHVASLGETLAN
+807 SARVASLGETLAN

-825 IDTNSF
+825 IDT
-831 SSFDRLTEKMGEILN
+831 SSFDSFDQLAVKTKEISDDLRN
-846 SLQKI
+846 I
-851 KDEWNQLFKDKTNMS
+851 KEEWGHLFKDKLDMS
-866 SFDTVITYLNVI
+866 SFEKVSKALDTIIN
-878 TGQLNKISKKGIQQ
+878 QLANLSDKGIQQ
-892 IVQTGGDTSDD
+892 VTQTISAGMPIDGEGNLGGF
-903 VSEEFKGYKSA
+903 ESA
-914 RDRVKD
+914 REKVQRMIQEK
-920 LMNKALIKN
+920 MQENAKN
-929 AENFTRELNFTPEEI
+929 FVQSLTFTPEGVA
-944 IKDPFAFL
+944 KNPSVL
-952 DYISQTRGKAIEKYI
+952 LNYIESTRAKAIEKYI
-967 PAPKFGKTKKTLYS
+967 PIPKFGKKKRELYN
-981 FNDLVTKYVGTQGIH
+981 FDDLVTKYVGTQGVH
-996 IEDPKKAFNIE
+996 SNDPRKTFNIE
-1007 SAADVVNDK
+1007 SSADIINDR
-1016 INLTLSSFANSDKGI
+1016 INLALGNFANSGGTQV
-1031 LMLTN
+1031 LEN
-1036 QIQQYEEAL
+1036 QLQYYEEAL
-1045 QRVELKRKEIS
+1045 QRIIDKRREMSK
-1056 GMILSDTAIK
+1056 MILSDTSIK

-1086 MYSEGKQGTE
+1086 MYSEGKRGTE
-1096 EYIAAQIQL
+1096 EYVAAQIQL

-1114 NYGDGNTAKSGV
+1114 NYGGGKTAKGGI
-1126 EKLGVESVK
+1126 EKLNAENIK
-1135 EAELRLAELWKEQ
+1135 EAELKLAELWEEQ

-1163 RNLYRTS
+1163 KNLYKPS
-1170 AKDPTKLTNS
+1170 VKDPTKLTSELNS
-1180 LSSIQ
+1180 MQDVLLRGLGFEGFTGTNAVNTFSQMIADAESLK
-1185 ETILKGMGFEGNFGN
+1185 TILK
-1200 NAINSFTQMTID
+1200 
-1212 IDHLRSALEYIKNN
+1212 YIQDN
-1226 YEEINQAAARLAE
+1226 YNQINQAAERLAK
-1239 YGKVITAEAQEQAI
+1239 YGRVITAEAQEQAI

-1267 TEEAGKEPQDLV
+1267 TEEAGKESQDLV
-1279 KDSNKDVR
+1279 KDPNKDVR

-1411 PMPDVATPEVKAPI
+1411 QMPDVATPEVKAPI

-1430 SQTKQ
+1430 SQKKQ
-1435 AEAEIEESIREATN
+1435 AEDEIEESIRGATN

-1583 ANTPN
+1583 ANAPN
-1588 RLEEILGIIE
+1588 RLEEILDIIE

-1657 LSASNFLDK
+1657 LRASNFLDK

-1673 RLEEYRTNLE
+1673 RLEEYKTNLE

-1704 NYKEVINHVKVYKE
+1704 NYEEVVNHVKAYKE

-1731 LEGSKAEENQIIKD
+1731 LEGNKAEENQIIKD

-1759 GTLWAKDINDFET
+1759 GTLWVKDINDFET

-1792 IKEIKDLRAE
+1792 IKEIKDLRTE

-1891 NKGFVYTEEY
+1891 SKGFVYTEEY

-2111 LGQTLDEATDSAQA
+2111 LGQSLEEATDSAQA

-2201 LVTAGNRITQDP
+2201 LVTAG
-2213 SKVGKAMRTIALRLT
+2213 
-2228 GTEASAEELEAD
+2228 
-2240 GEEVEGMIKNVS
+2240 MI
-2252 KLRDVIMQ
+2252 L
-2260 ATKVD
+2260 
-2265 SNNNK
+2265 
-2270 GIDILNDVG
+2270 
-2279 AYKSTYDILLEI
+2279 
-2291 AEIYDEIVEKDKQY
+2291 
-2305 GTKQANL
+2305 
-2312 LLETIAGRFC
+2312 C

-2331 RTHLTALVA
+2331 RTHLTALIA